1 MISITGTITLI
12 SAVQMEVTTY
22 HSRNVATYKVA
33 SNADMAAY
41 YKLHE
46 EINVMGFLKD
56 GWIANPEI
64 SLQDERPMP
73 NMFEYG
79 E

>member
-12 SAVQMEVTTY
+12 NAVQMEITTY
-22 HSRNVATYKVA
+22 YSRNVATYKVK
-33 SNADMAAY
+33 SNQHMAEY
-41 YKLHE
+41 YKIGD

-73 NMFEYG
+73 TMFEYG